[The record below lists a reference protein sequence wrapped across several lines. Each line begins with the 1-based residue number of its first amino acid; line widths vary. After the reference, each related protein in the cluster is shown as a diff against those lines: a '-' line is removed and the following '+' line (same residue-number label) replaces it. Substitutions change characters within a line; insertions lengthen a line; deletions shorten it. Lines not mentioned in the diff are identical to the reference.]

1 MDKDKSKRANPSPHE
16 ASGVEISIQ
25 QIHAEYGLKY
35 ARDVR
40 ATDTGYLSLF
50 CLKPNRHDLPTFSA
64 RWDSAAN
71 TVDIDLLGDAN
82 ESSLFKSNDAE
93 AAGYTGHHS
102 AMLGPS
108 AYLVDIRRPP
118 TGTIFVGEIRLDV
131 SLIFQ
136 RHETLQGEVGEIK
149 DDLTISIVC
158 PDCGPVKAALPDP
171 TGLVYCSKCGTDVRR
186 SFQRGLMNIKKV
198 GVLGCGLMGS
208 GIAQVCAT
216 AGFDV
221 TVLEVEQKY
230 LDKGF
235 AGIEKSLAKF
245 AERPV
250 EKGGITPQQKD
261 AIRARLRGT
270 TNKAELADCDIVIE
284 AIIENVDEKK
294 KMYASIDGVVKK
306 DAIFASN
313 TSSISVTELLTSVK
327 RPERFI
333 GLHFFNP
340 VPLMKLVEVVRTIA
354 TAPEVYEAAYLFAQR
369 LGKVPVRTSD
379 KTGFIVNRLLVPY
392 LLDAIRAYEEGVGS
406 IEDIDN
412 AMKLGCGYPMGP
424 FTLLDFVGLDTTY
437 YITHVM
443 YDEFKERRF
452 ASPPLLKRM
461 VMAGWYGR
469 KSGRGFYDYS
479 DAAKPVAGKF

>member
-1 MDKDKSKRANPSPHE
+1 ME
-16 ASGVEISIQ
+16 
-25 QIHAEYGLKY
+25 
-35 ARDVR
+35 
-40 ATDTGYLSLF
+40 
-50 CLKPNRHDLPTFSA
+50 
-64 RWDSAAN
+64 
-71 TVDIDLLGDAN
+71 
-82 ESSLFKSNDAE
+82 
-93 AAGYTGHHS
+93 
-102 AMLGPS
+102 
-108 AYLVDIRRPP
+108 
-118 TGTIFVGEIRLDV
+118 
-131 SLIFQ
+131 
-136 RHETLQGEVGEIK
+136 
-149 DDLTISIVC
+149 
-158 PDCGPVKAALPDP
+158 
-171 TGLVYCSKCGTDVRR
+171 
-186 SFQRGLMNIKKV
+186 IKKV

-208 GIAQVCAT
+208 GIAQVAAT

-221 TVLEVEQKY
+221 TVLEVEQKF

-235 AGIEKSLAKF
+235 AGIEKSLAKL
-245 AERPV
+245 A
-250 EKGGITPQQKD
+250 EKGTLKETPE
-261 AIRARLRGT
+261 AVRARLKGT
-270 TNKAELADCDIVIE
+270 TKREDLAGCDIVIE
-284 AIIENVDEKK
+284 AIIENVETKRA
-294 KMYASIDGVVKK
+294 MYRDLDAIVKRE
-306 DAIFASN
+306 AIFASN
-313 TSSISVTELLTSVK
+313 TSSISITELAASTK

-354 TAPEVYEAAYLFAQR
+354 TANEVYESAYEFAKK

-392 LLDAIRAYEEGVGS
+392 LLDAIRAYEDGVGS

-469 KSGRGFYDYS
+469 KTGKGFYDYS
-479 DAAKPVAGKF
+479 DLNNPKANKL

>member
-1 MDKDKSKRANPSPHE
+1 MD
-16 ASGVEISIQ
+16 
-25 QIHAEYGLKY
+25 
-35 ARDVR
+35 
-40 ATDTGYLSLF
+40 
-50 CLKPNRHDLPTFSA
+50 
-64 RWDSAAN
+64 
-71 TVDIDLLGDAN
+71 
-82 ESSLFKSNDAE
+82 
-93 AAGYTGHHS
+93 
-102 AMLGPS
+102 
-108 AYLVDIRRPP
+108 
-118 TGTIFVGEIRLDV
+118 
-131 SLIFQ
+131 
-136 RHETLQGEVGEIK
+136 
-149 DDLTISIVC
+149 
-158 PDCGPVKAALPDP
+158 
-171 TGLVYCSKCGTDVRR
+171 
-186 SFQRGLMNIKKV
+186 IKKV

-208 GIAQVCAT
+208 GIAQVSAM
-216 AGFDV
+216 AGFEV
-221 TVLEVEQKY
+221 TVLEVEQKF

-250 EKGGITPQQKD
+250 DKGGITAQQKD
-261 AIRARLRGT
+261 AIRARLKGT
-270 TNKAELADCDIVIE
+270 TNMQDLADCDIIVE
-284 AIIENVDEKK
+284 AVIENVGEKK
-294 KMYASIDGVVKK
+294 KIYSALDAIVKK
-306 DAIFASN
+306 DCILASN
-313 TSSISVTELLTSVK
+313 TSSISITELLTATK

-354 TAPEVYEAAYLFAQR
+354 TADDVYETAYEFGKK

-452 ASPPLLKRM
+452 ASPPLLKRL

-469 KSGRGFYDYS
+469 KSGRGFYDYA
-479 DAAKPVAGKF
+479 DPANPKPQKL